1 MYAMLRL
8 LGLLILLGTLG
19 GCETLQSGSQVTDQE
34 IISGIAMIIESFGPY
49 PCTYARSTRLEF
61 TPAGSAYY
69 RVVCYTAHG
78 DALYTARHNPYAPRG
93 TASSWIVQRA
103 AY

>member
-1 MYAMLRL
+1 MTRSLRFL
-8 LGLLILLGTLG
+8 SIVLFLSSLA
-19 GCETLQSGSQVTDQE
+19 GCETLQSGSQVRDQE
-34 IISGIAMIIESFGPY
+34 VISGIAVVIQHFGPY
-49 PCTYARSTRLEF
+49 PCIYARETRLEF

-69 RVVCYTAHG
+69 RVVCHTAQG

-103 AY
+103 VY